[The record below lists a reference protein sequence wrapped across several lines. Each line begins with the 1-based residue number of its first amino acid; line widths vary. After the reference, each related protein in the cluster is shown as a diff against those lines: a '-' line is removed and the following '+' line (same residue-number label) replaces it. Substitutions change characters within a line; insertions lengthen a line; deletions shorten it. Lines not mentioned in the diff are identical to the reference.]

1 MVRMSLSCD
10 EFRLASSGTSYGD
23 DSPEPPVEPQLL
35 PPRTGLPT
43 LAQLGSAIEAACR
56 LRHYSRRTSEAY
68 VAWARRYVRHNACV
82 HPAELGPAEITAFLS
97 YLATTEQVA
106 ASTQNQAFNALLFL
120 YRTVLQIEVPHAA
133 VQATRAKAPVRLPVV
148 LERSQIAAFFGTIS
162 GVSRVVALLQYGA
175 GLRILE
181 ALRLRTK
188 DLDFTR
194 KTILVRHGKGGKD
207 RLVPMPEAAIKPLRT
222 HLHERWLQHR
232 ADLAA
237 GRGAVHLP
245 GALARRHAA
254 LAENWMWQYVF
265 VSQRLSR
272 DPEDG
277 QLKRHHL
284 DETHIQ
290 NLYRQAYHAAG
301 IRIGASTHTLRHS
314 FATHLLERGT
324 DLRMIQE
331 LLGHSDISTTMIYTH
346 VSKRGGAGVLSPMDD
361 LPGFDAG

>member
-1 MVRMSLSCD
+1 MSLSCD
-10 EFRLASSGTSYGD
+10 DFRLASSGTCYGD
-23 DSPEPPVEPQLL
+23 DQPEPQLPQVPL
-35 PPRTGLPT
+35 RPAGALPT
-43 LAQLGSAIEAACR
+43 LAQLGEAIESACR
-56 LRHYSRRTSEAY
+56 LRHYSRRTVEAY

-82 HPAELGPAEITAFLS
+82 HPAELGPAELTAFLS

-120 YRTVLQIEVPHAA
+120 YRTVLQIEIPHAA

-148 LERSQIAAFFGTIS
+148 LEREQVTAFFSRIS
-162 GVSRVVALLQYGA
+162 GVARVVALLQYGA

-181 ALRLRTK
+181 AMRLRTK

-207 RLVPMPEAAIKPLRT
+207 RLVPMPDAAIKPLRAL
-222 HLHERWLQHR
+222 LHERWLLHR

-237 GRGAVHLP
+237 GRGSVHLP
-245 GALARRHAA
+245 GALVRRNAA

-272 DPEDG
+272 DPDDG

-284 DETHIQ
+284 DENHIQ
-290 NLYRQAYHAAG
+290 HLYRQAYHAAG
-301 IRIGASTHTLRHS
+301 IRVGASTHTLRHS

-346 VSKRGGAGVLSPMDD
+346 VSKRGAAGVTSPMDD
-361 LPGFDAG
+361 LPGVGAG